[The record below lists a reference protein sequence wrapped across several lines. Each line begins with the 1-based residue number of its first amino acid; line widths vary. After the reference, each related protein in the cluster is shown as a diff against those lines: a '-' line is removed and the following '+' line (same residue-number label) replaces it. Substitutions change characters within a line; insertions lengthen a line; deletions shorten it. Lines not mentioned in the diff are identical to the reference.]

1 MSIGV
6 CGGQI
11 AVGSFVIQA
20 YCTLTE
26 LLPKMF
32 LLMSVP
38 MILNSCFSVS
48 AIPSLF

>member
-11 AVGSFVIQA
+11 TVGSFVIQA
-20 YCTLTE
+20 YCTLTK
-26 LLPKMF
+26 LLPKIL

-38 MILNSCFSVS
+38 MTLN
-48 AIPSLF
+48 